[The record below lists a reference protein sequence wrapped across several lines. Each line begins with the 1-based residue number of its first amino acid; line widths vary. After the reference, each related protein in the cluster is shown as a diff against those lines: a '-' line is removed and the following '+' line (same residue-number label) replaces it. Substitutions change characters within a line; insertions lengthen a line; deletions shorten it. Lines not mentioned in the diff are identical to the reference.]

1 MPDDLAP
8 RFFGDRA
15 GMDTKSS
22 VPYIKEFLFL
32 FRAGTP
38 RLFNARPLADDL
50 VGEPSIVYNIKYSEK
65 LSIIYHT
72 VPFIQLS

>member
-15 GMDTKSS
+15 GIDTKSS

-38 RLFNARPLADDL
+38 RLFSARPLADDL
-50 VGEPSIVYNIKYSEK
+50 VGEPLNVRKIKYSK
-65 LSIIYHT
+65 QLSIN
-72 VPFIQLS
+72 